1 MFPVNMGRM
10 MAFVD
15 FELDRL
21 VDEWHGPN
29 GFTVKN
35 DSSMS
40 GFACRHCLHYEGN
53 QLGQEPDSAGS
64 RSSRSHVPQRHNCN
78 IHTA

>member
-1 MFPVNMGRM
+1 MFSVDMGRM

-29 GFTVKN
+29 GFAVKN
-35 DSSMS
+35 DRSMS
-40 GFACRHCLHYEGN
+40 GFACRYCLRYGAISLAKN
-53 QLGQEPDSAGS
+53 QISPDPA
-64 RSSRSHVPQRHNCN
+64 
-78 IHTA
+78 